1 MKKLLFLCVF
11 CLLSITILLAQNRE
25 IKGIVTDAKG
35 SPLEGAGVVVKGTG
49 KGVKTN
55 VRGEFTLNTTVGN
68 NPVSLNVSY
77 VGYKTQSVV
86 AKKNELITVKLEQS
100 LDNNQEEVVV
110 IGYQSIKRKD
120 IAGSVSSIGARD
132 LKDVVVNSAEEAIT
146 GKLAGVQVTT
156 SEGAPGSQV
165 QIQIRGGGSI
175 TQSNAPLYVIDGIE
189 SEEGL
194 SLIAPQDIES
204 IDVLKDAAATAIYGA
219 RGANGV
225 VVVTTKSGKNL
236 QGKTVVSYNGTF
248 GVNKLRN
255 ELGVMDPYNFM
266 LYQYER
272 GKYAND
278 SSGISP
284 YGNSWD
290 TVQKYKSVP
299 NFDWQHKMFGRNA
312 LQQTHNVSLSGG
324 NQQTQYYL
332 SFTDNSQDGIFLNSE
347 YNRKLVTF
355 KLDHKVND
363 KVKIGFNVRYNHQV
377 IDGSGTTDPNGDQS
391 FSFLR
396 QVIRYRPFLRP
407 GETVD
412 GYDPNLDAATSANGL
427 FLLNPVLLDNQLYRN
442 NVTDNI
448 VLSAY
453 LNYQLTG
460 HIAFRTTFGYDIND
474 LQQNAF
480 NDTITPWAQR
490 FNGKMPGASINRD
503 KKTIV
508 NNSNVFTYSNSNPL
522 TGFVPR
528 SQFTILFG
536 EETYQNVEN
545 VNMITT
551 YFMPKGITPQQAL
564 ENMNLSLP
572 PVKFYPTS
580 KQIPNNILSFFT
592 SAKYNLDKKYV
603 FTASVRAD
611 GASVFSPSKHWAVF
625 PSGSA
630 TWLISKERY
639 MDKFNQYVS
648 DLKIRASAGVVGNY
662 HIPPFL
668 YGTFYTGS
676 DPASGY
682 SLNDLLNPGLNVA
695 ELANP
700 ELQWESTLSRDLG
713 LDFGLLR
720 NKLQVTIDGYINTTN
735 KLLVRVPVAISSGYP
750 YQIQNVGSTQN
761 TGIELLVAG
770 TVLRTKDFSWNFSF
784 NISTN
789 DNVIK
794 SLGNS
799 QSFYTVN
806 SGWAGASNLPDY
818 IVKVGQKVGSM
829 YGFVND
835 GFYKPSDFNWT
846 PNGTNSTN
854 GLAMGKY
861 TLKSGVASDSSITS
875 TLVQPGSIKY
885 KDLNGDGKVDVN
897 DRQILG
903 NNQPKFFGG
912 LTQTFKYKNWDA
924 SIFINYR
931 FGSKVF
937 NDNKLE
943 YTSGYT
949 AGANMLAVVK
959 NRWRVVSNNGD
970 TYQSSD
976 GKTIT
981 GVAPA
986 ILDSM
991 NKNASFWLPSV
1002 GSSSASFSP
1011 SSFAVEDGSFIRI
1024 NNITIG
1030 YSLPITS
1037 TLMRHLTFTKLRFY
1051 LTVNNVAVITGYS
1064 GYDPEVNTMHSSPLT
1079 PGVDYSA
1086 YPRSRGYVCGI
1097 NLNF

>member
-1 MKKLLFLCVF
+1 MKKLLLLCVS
-11 CLLSITILLAQNRE
+11 CLLSVSILLAQNRE
-25 IKGIVTDAKG
+25 IKGIVTDSKG
-35 SPLEGAGVVVKGTG
+35 APLEGAGVVVKGTG

-55 VRGEFTLNTTVGN
+55 VRGEFTLNTIAGN
-68 NPVSLNVSY
+68 NSVALNVSY
-77 VGYKTQSVV
+77 VGYKTQTVLV
-86 AKKNELITVKLEQS
+86 KGKELLNIKLEQS
-100 LDNNQEEVVV
+100 SENNQEEVVV

-236 QGKTVVSYNGTF
+236 LGKTVISYNGTY
-248 GVNKLRN
+248 GINKLRN
-255 ELGVMDPYNFM
+255 EVNVMDPYNFM

-290 TVQKYKSVP
+290 TVQNYKKVP
-299 NFDWQHKMFGRNA
+299 NFDWQNKMFGRNA

-363 KVKIGFNVRYNHQV
+363 KVKIGFNVRYNNTV
-377 IDGSGTTDPNGDQS
+377 VDGSGTTDPNGDQS

-427 FLLNPVLLDNQLYRN
+427 FLINPVLLDNQLYRK

-448 VLSAY
+448 VLSGF

-460 HIAFRTTFGYDIND
+460 HISFRTTFGYDIND
-474 LQQNAF
+474 LQQNLF
-480 NDTITPWAQR
+480 NDTITPWSQR
-490 FNGKMPGASINRD
+490 FGAKMPSASINRD
-503 KKTIV
+503 KKIII

-522 TGFVPR
+522 TGFVPKN
-528 SQFTILFG
+528 QFTILIG
-536 EETYQNVEN
+536 EETYATNEN
-545 VNMITT
+545 VNFAQT
-551 YFMPKGITPQQAL
+551 YYMPKGITAEQAL
-564 ENMNLSLP
+564 ENMNLTLP
-572 PVKFYPTS
+572 PVKFYESSSQT
-580 KQIPNNILSFFT
+580 PNRILSYFT
-592 SAKYNLDKKYV
+592 SAKYTYNKKYL
-603 FTASVRAD
+603 FTASIRRD
-611 GASVFSPSKHWAVF
+611 GSSVFPSSNHYAVF
-625 PSGSA
+625 KSGSA
-630 TWLISKERY
+630 TWLINKEGF

-648 DLKIRASAGVVGNY
+648 DLKIRASIGEVGNY

-668 YGTFYTGS
+668 DKTYYTGS
-676 DPASGY
+676 NPASGY
-682 SLNDLLNPGLNVA
+682 SLNDILNPGLNVA
-695 ELANP
+695 DLANP
-700 ELQWESTLSRDLG
+700 NLKWESTLSRDLG

-720 NKLQVTIDGYINTTN
+720 NKLQVTVDGYINTTN
-735 KLLVRVPVAISSGYP
+735 NLLVKVPVAISSGYA

-770 TVLRTKDFSWNFSF
+770 SVLRTKNFSWSFSF
-784 NISTN
+784 NISSN

-799 QSFYTVN
+799 QNFYTVN

-818 IVKVGQKVGSM
+818 IVKVGEKVGSM

-835 GFYKPSDFNWT
+835 GFYKTSDFNWT
-846 PNGTNSTN
+846 PNGTNTTN
-854 GLAMGKY
+854 GLALGSY
-861 TLKSGVASDSSITS
+861 TLKAGVASDSSITS

-897 DRQILG
+897 DRKILG

-949 AGANMLAVVK
+949 SGANMLAVAK

-970 TYQSSD
+970 TYQSSN
-976 GKTIT
+976 GKAIT

-1037 TLMRHLTFTKLRFY
+1037 TIMRHMTFTKLRFF

-1064 GYDPEVNTMHSSPLT
+1064 GYDPEVNTMHNSPLT

-1086 YPRSRGYVCGI
+1086 YPRSRAYVCGV